1 MPVPGHGAR
10 EGLEGAALPG
20 GAGDGAVRDG
30 ALPADAGDV
39 GAVGDRGGLGGPVDE
54 GRGRVARGGVA
65 LGQDRDLDG
74 LDGAAVARRAGLGA
88 VARPAEPSELGGVD
102 AVPDGVALRQPV
114 GQPDPQGLD
123 GAGPAG
129 GAGGAAVADGGLPA
143 DAGDVGLDGYRV
155 GAEGIA
161 GRRVGQDEAQR
172 LEGEPPAGRA
182 GDPAAGDGAHPAD
195 IGDVGGIGQRD
206 GRGPIGPRGL
216 RLGPVGLGGLGL
228 GGLGLDGIG
237 LRGLG
242 LGVARGGGGGVGRGP
257 AQGQGGRD
265 RQRGRGTENSFHGA
279 SHGKSP

>member
-20 GAGDGAVRDG
+20 GAGRGAVRDG

-74 LDGAAVARRAGLGA
+74 LDGAAVARRAGVGA
-88 VARPAEPSELGGVD
+88 VARPAEPPELGGVD
-102 AVPDGVALRQPV
+102 AVPDGVAGRQV
-114 GQPDPQGLD
+114 RGQPDPQGLD
-123 GAGPAG
+123 RAGLPG

-143 DAGDVGLDGYRV
+143 DVGDVGLDGQGVR
-155 GAEGIA
+155 AEGLA
-161 GRRVGQDEAQR
+161 GRGVGQDEAQR

-195 IGDVGGIGQRD
+195 IGDVGGI
-206 GRGPIGPRGL
+206 
-216 RLGPVGLGGLGL
+216 
-228 GGLGLDGIG
+228 
-237 LRGLG
+237 
-242 LGVARGGGGGVGRGP
+242 
-257 AQGQGGRD
+257 
-265 RQRGRGTENSFHGA
+265 RQTL
-279 SHGKSP
+279 